1 MNICEYKRLRKTE
14 MECHRLKAFH
24 AALLEVSVWEPF
36 GEKYF
41 RKEIYAKP
49 NVRVAD
55 YITQNEC
62 GVFRKIP

>member
-36 GEKYF
+36 DEKHGG
-41 RKEIYAKP
+41 KCAKS
-49 NVRVAD
+49 NVRVTD

-62 GVFRKIP
+62 RIKVF